1 MFRWILWSMLPT
13 LRSADLITARIAIAI
28 DHPENGRSVSSAW
41 IRENILFP
49 FRHKTNGVAYD
60 TQYVRS
66 VVSEPVTVV
75 VQDPN
80 TPQAALILPADLIR
94 NEDRAFAGFLDITVQ
109 LSDKVEHVAPI
120 AFDPS
125 VTVIAPEGSAAV
137 AQRLEYVLT
146 VVVP

>member
-1 MFRWILWSMLPT
+1 MLPT

-28 DHPENGRSVSSAW
+28 DHPENGRSVPSAW
-41 IRENILFP
+41 IRKNILFP

-75 VQDPN
+75 VHDPN
-80 TPQAALILPADLIR
+80 TPQAALILPANLIR
-94 NEDRAFAGFLDITVQ
+94 IEDGAFAGFLDITVQ
-109 LSDKVEHVAPI
+109 LFNKVEYVALT

-125 VTVIAPEGSAAV
+125 VTIIAPEGSTAAT
-137 AQRLEYVLT
+137 QRLEYGLT